1 MERNGVSYLPN
12 DSSTERL
19 SGMTEKSS
27 TGAPSGQGDAPG
39 DAPPAN
45 QEGADDKDEK
55 KELDGTGAG
64 SQMGGTTGG
73 EGTTG
78 ATSTGGNEV
87 TRVTRYCASYSHS
100 SHWHASQPQ

>member
-1 MERNGVSYLPN
+1 
-12 DSSTERL
+12 
-19 SGMTEKSS
+19 MTEKSS

-78 ATSTGGNEV
+78 ATSTGVWDRYRKRGHPCYKVLCIVFSLLSLACLATAMTMMALMLNE
-87 TRVTRYCASYSHS
+87 TGK
-100 SHWHASQPQ
+100 

>member
-39 DAPPAN
+39 DAPPAVN
-45 QEGADDKDEK
+45 DLLRMLLCKG
-55 KELDGTGAG
+55 
-64 SQMGGTTGG
+64 
-73 EGTTG
+73 
-78 ATSTGGNEV
+78 
-87 TRVTRYCASYSHS
+87 YSLVYPS
-100 SHWHASQPQ
+100 IG